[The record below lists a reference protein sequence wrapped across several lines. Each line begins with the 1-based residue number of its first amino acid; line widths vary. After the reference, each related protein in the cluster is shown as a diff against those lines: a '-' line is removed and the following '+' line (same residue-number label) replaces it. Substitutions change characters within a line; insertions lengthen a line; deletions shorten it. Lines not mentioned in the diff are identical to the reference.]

1 MPAHC
6 ESIHFRSLK
15 PVHLCHLIDFYSHI
29 CMTDVLDT
37 SLLPC
42 QLSECRSHLFI
53 YLFGRFPPDLF
64 MAPWPSFGPRTDH
77 FTNTLQ
83 HAIYHHTPRGVPEPP
98 QILLV
103 VGSSTFADADEF
115 PHPDFNEDLM
125 LNDVQLMSLRSLHHL
140 RHKTVEDL
148 KLAAQAWLWSPLG
161 LQVSTSQFALVL
173 HTDKSLEP
181 NWHGRKMILHFR
193 DSWHKSFEIGKFLIP
208 PPC

>member
-1 MPAHC
+1 MNAAA
-6 ESIHFRSLK
+6 
-15 PVHLCHLIDFYSHI
+15 
-29 CMTDVLDT
+29 
-37 SLLPC
+37 
-42 QLSECRSHLFI
+42 I
-53 YLFGRFPPDLF
+53 YLSTYLAGFPLISLWPHMCSDF
-64 MAPWPSFGPRTDH
+64 AAAWPSFGPRTDH

-83 HAIYHHTPRGVPEPP
+83 HAIYHHTPRDVPEPP

-103 VGSSTFADADEF
+103 VGSSTFVDADEF